1 MNDTL
6 TLAPQRTFPFLGA
19 AVLTLALFAMLA
31 LGFAIRV
38 WTEHTP
44 RPAPPAAVVQI
55 APGSV
60 APDCKLGRAC

>member
-6 TLAPQRTFPFLGA
+6 TLSAQRTFPFLAA
-19 AVLTLALFAMLA
+19 AVVALALVAMLA

-44 RPAPPAAVVQI
+44 QPAPPAAVVQI

>member
-6 TLAPQRTFPFLGA
+6 TLSPQRTFPFLAA
-19 AVLTLALFAMLA
+19 AVVALLLVAMLA

-38 WTEHTP
+38 WTEHSP
-44 RPAPPAAVVQI
+44 RSAPSAPVVQI

>member
-6 TLAPQRTFPFLGA
+6 TLSPQRTFSSRA
-19 AVLTLALFAMLA
+19 AVLAAVALLAMLA

-38 WTEHTP
+38 WTEHTTEA
-44 RPAPPAAVVQI
+44 APPAAVVQI

-60 APDCKLGRAC
+60 AADCKLGRAC